1 MRGRRRDGENKVPTS
16 EATLSVRNHLVPG
29 KVINSSS
36 EEMRDD
42 FKRNAR
48 YLGYFAVS

>member
-36 EEMRDD
+36 EEMRES
-42 FKRNAR
+42 KRDAR